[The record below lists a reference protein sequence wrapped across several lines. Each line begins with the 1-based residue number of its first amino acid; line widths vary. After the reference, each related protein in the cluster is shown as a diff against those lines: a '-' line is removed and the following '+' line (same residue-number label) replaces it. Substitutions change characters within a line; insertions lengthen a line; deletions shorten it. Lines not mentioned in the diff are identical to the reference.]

1 MKKLVAV
8 AALAAA
14 LAGCDAPADTIAGK
28 IASGVEKACAFRVD
42 YAWMLDTVTK
52 LDVTIQMADQLVAH
66 ICDQF
71 LAARSGALGLID
83 DGCKWG
89 SIVVNGEKV
98 CIEGEPVPAEPEKKE

>member
-1 MKKLVAV
+1 MKKLFLV
-8 AALAAA
+8 AALAVG

-42 YAWMLDTVTK
+42 YAWMLETVTQ

-66 ICDQF
+66 ICNQF
-71 LAARSGALGLID
+71 LAARGDSMMGLMES

-89 SIVVNGEKV
+89 SIEIGGKKV
-98 CIEGEPVPAEPEKKE
+98 CIEGEPVAPKEE